1 MIAFVTSAGAI
12 GQSGNPDRII
22 KFFVTML
29 FTSNGLLL
37 YHHAQA
43 NTNTHRQVHTYK
55 HINTRKHIH
64 RHIHYTD
71 KHKHKHKITLTKER
85 INRVVQ

>member
-43 NTNTHRQVHTYK
+43 ITNTHRQVHTYK